1 MYRLNV
7 LYNQPTDPVAFDEYY
22 FNTHMPLAGK
32 IPGLRGATVSK
43 AEALDGSTPDV
54 YLITTLD
61 FDSKEALGAGLGS
74 PEGQAVAA
82 DVPNFATGG
91 VTMVGA
97 EVTVFDFS

>member
-7 LYNQPTDPVAFDEYY
+7 LYNQPTDPAAFDEYY
-22 FNTHMPLAGK
+22 FNTHMPLASK

-43 AEALDGSTPDV
+43 TESLDGSTPDV

-74 PEGQAVAA
+74 PEGQATAA

-97 EVTVFDFS
+97 EVSVLDAG